1 MVDWMMNGVNHND
14 REGLQWMDGFK
25 KVLKGAD
32 EWQ

>member
-1 MVDWMMNGVNHND
+1 MELIIMIEKGFRGWMNG
-14 REGLQWMDGFK
+14 LK